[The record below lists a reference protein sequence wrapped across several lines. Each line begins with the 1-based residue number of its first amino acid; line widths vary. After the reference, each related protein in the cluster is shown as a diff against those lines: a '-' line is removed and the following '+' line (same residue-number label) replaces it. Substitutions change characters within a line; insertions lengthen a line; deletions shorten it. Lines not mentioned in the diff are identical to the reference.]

1 MDPTTFETLAKAVYG
16 VDGRTAPPPTLDD
29 LATALAEEGIPPETL
44 DAAFDRAAEA
54 AGIVYGLEGMGFAT
68 KAEWAPGES
77 RQHALDL
84 MHGLDDLYSAA
95 KEIADSGQK
104 PKHPLAPLIRGW
116 ADRPRPVQADRRP
129 TGIFPQR
136 VLRGAVSY
144 RLARHENSSDA
155 LPLGLFAQDA
165 QLPFLTELEDA
176 GRIRWSPL
184 VRLVDAAGMAGL
196 QAGRGARLDKRLL
209 VYSLVAVPAEARRP
223 GGRFDLRL
231 PLRQLAHEW
240 LWPKN
245 AAGRSSWRA
254 SKHADALRLA
264 LDALSTTG
272 IVLPNGAEWR
282 PALVR
287 QLPDMRDLDSEV
299 IIQIALP
306 EGSGHGPVIS
316 RPQLYAAGMISDPAF
331 DMEISL
337 SYLWDQAKAAN
348 GGHRIYATRPEARR
362 DARGHLLDNA
372 GTVILS
378 RGRPVTDWSDPRS
391 VLTGRLERHPQA
403 DRVPML
409 GPVERHALAFD
420 PLRRVQPSQRAHERA
435 RVDVRL
441 ESMERAGRVIIERDG
456 SGWRILEAWQRGDG
470 SECSTLST

>member
-1 MDPTTFETLAKAVYG
+1 M
-16 VDGRTAPPPTLDD
+16 
-29 LATALAEEGIPPETL
+29 
-44 DAAFDRAAEA
+44 
-54 AGIVYGLEGMGFAT
+54 
-68 KAEWAPGES
+68 
-77 RQHALDL
+77 
-84 MHGLDDLYSAA
+84 
-95 KEIADSGQK
+95 
-104 PKHPLAPLIRGW
+104 
-116 ADRPRPVQADRRP
+116 
-129 TGIFPQR
+129 
-136 VLRGAVSY
+136 
-144 RLARHENSSDA
+144 
-155 LPLGLFAQDA
+155 
-165 QLPFLTELEDA
+165 
-176 GRIRWSPL
+176 
-184 VRLVDAAGMAGL
+184 
-196 QAGRGARLDKRLL
+196 
-209 VYSLVAVPAEARRP
+209 
-223 GGRFDLRL
+223 
-231 PLRQLAHEW
+231 
-240 LWPKN
+240 
-245 AAGRSSWRA
+245 
-254 SKHADALRLA
+254 
-264 LDALSTTG
+264 
-272 IVLPNGAEWR
+272 LPNGAEWR

-409 GPVERHALAFD
+409 GPVERHALARIHRCDGLGVGTRGEGRGTRRSALDSDKWGRWRPLVVVGGADGSVLTGRLERHPQADRVPMLGPVERHALAFD

-435 RVDVRL
+435 RVGVRL

-470 SECSTLST
+470 PECSTLST